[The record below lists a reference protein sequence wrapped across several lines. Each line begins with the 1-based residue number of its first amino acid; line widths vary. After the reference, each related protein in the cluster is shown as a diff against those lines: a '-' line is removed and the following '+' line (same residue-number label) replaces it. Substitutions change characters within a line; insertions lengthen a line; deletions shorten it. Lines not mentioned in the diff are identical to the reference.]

1 MEKDNDKQQQDPNF
15 DSLNDRLIASR
26 PSSPS
31 LVIKTNLDQQ
41 NTEGLNPYYQEGNQK
56 DPEKFQN
63 FFKE

>member
-1 MEKDNDKQQQDPNF
+1 MENDKDKIQQDPNF
-15 DSLNDRLIASR
+15 DSLDDRLIASR

-41 NTEGLNPYYQEGNQK
+41 NSEESNPYYQEGNQQ
-56 DPEKFQN
+56 DREKFQN

>member
-1 MEKDNDKQQQDPNF
+1 MEKDTDKKQRDPNF
-15 DSLNDRLIASR
+15 DSLDDRLIASR

-41 NTEGLNPYYQEGNQK
+41 NTEELNPYYQKENQK